1 MLKILVFLIHK
12 TSFFLKSTP
21 YCPKQASSCHP
32 PLAASCLLFL
42 QLTVS
47 TKSIACLQM
56 SMDHFQALVL
66 WHHHADWFR
75 QCNWISKCLI
85 HCHAQLIQ
93 CSEKRPQQ
101 KDECGGIEVS
111 ISLPLSLCF
120 FFFFYFS
127 SHKRKTGVGFCPLS
141 HFLANR
147 NKSPGLCN
155 SVVKEERLLWESPR
169 AFDGRERIKSY
180 VFN

>member
-1 MLKILVFLIHK
+1 MNVADFGVFNTSNLIFFKEHPLLSKTGIILSPPSSCQLPPLFCSSLSAPKALRVCRCPWTISKLLFFDDIMQIDSDNVIGYLNVWSAAMLSLYNAWRKGHNRKMSVGVLKCLSLSLSL
-12 TSFFLKSTP
+12 SFF
-21 YCPKQASSCHP
+21 
-32 PLAASCLLFL
+32 F
-42 QLTVS
+42 
-47 TKSIACLQM
+47 
-56 SMDHFQALVL
+56 
-66 WHHHADWFR
+66 
-75 QCNWISKCLI
+75 N
-85 HCHAQLIQ
+85 
-93 CSEKRPQQ
+93 
-101 KDECGGIEVS
+101 
-111 ISLPLSLCF
+111 
-120 FFFFYFS
+120 FS